1 MSLLAP
7 HLGFV
12 LAAYGAAA
20 AVVLALVL
28 WTALRHRGERR
39 ALDALEKRLGR
50 RAEAP
55 R

>member
-1 MSLLAP
+1 MSLSAP

-20 AVVLALVL
+20 VVMLALVL
-28 WTALRHRGERR
+28 WTALRHRSAHR
-39 ALDALEKRLGR
+39 ALKALEERLGR
-50 RAEAP
+50 GREP

>member
-1 MSLLAP
+1 MSLSAT

-28 WTALRHRGERR
+28 WTALRHRAEAR
-39 ALDALEKRLGR
+39 ALAAMEKRLGR
-50 RAEAP
+50 GGEAP